1 MGKHYSYRID
11 HDKGFAPNPYNEVCT
26 LSGCKTR
33 KKDGTRNIENLA
45 QNNNWIIGIGGNN
58 TGKPD
63 KLIYA
68 MKVKENISYDEFLK
82 KYPGKSKY
90 LSRKKAGERVLV
102 SKNFYYLGNKAINL
116 PDKLSH
122 LITNAQGYKTKSI
135 SDKDIKLLEKHLHK
149 KGFEEYGKYGE
160 PNNKEESEDKGC
172 CKSDLEKSCK

>member
-11 HDKGFAPNPYNEVCT
+11 HDVGFAPNPYNEVCT

-45 QNNNWIIGIGGNN
+45 QKDNWIIGIGGNN

-68 MKVKENISYDEFLK
+68 MKVKENISYDEFFK
-82 KYPGKSKY
+82 KYPEKSKY

-102 SKNFYYLGNKAINL
+102 SKDFYYLGDKAINL
-116 PDKLSH
+116 PDRLSH
-122 LITNAQGYKTKSI
+122 LITNTQGYKTKSI
-135 SDKDIKLLEKHLHK
+135 SDEDIKLLEKHLHN
-149 KGFEEYGKYGE
+149 KGFEGYGKYGE
-160 PNNKEESEDKGC
+160 PNNKNEEKQSNCNGCQTTKGC
-172 CKSDLEKSCK
+172 